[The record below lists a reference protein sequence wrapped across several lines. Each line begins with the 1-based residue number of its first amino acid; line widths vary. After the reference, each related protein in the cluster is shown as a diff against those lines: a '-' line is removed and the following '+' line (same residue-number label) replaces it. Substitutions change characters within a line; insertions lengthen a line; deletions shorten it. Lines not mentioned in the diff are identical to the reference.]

1 METQRKAIACHA
13 MHTSELLRHYGY
25 YAIFFAGLFEGETIL
40 LLGAYAVHQG
50 YLQMP
55 LVIGFGAAAAFVSDQ
70 FYFFLGRR
78 RGPTIEQKYPRIHQ
92 RLDKVSGFTDRHPIT
107 TVLVMRFA
115 WGLRIV
121 LPIALGMGRMR
132 AALYVPLSAV
142 ASLLWACTV
151 AYFGV
156 AISEFAHRLIGNL
169 RHHEHTI
176 LLGTAVAALLVALW
190 QLRLRQQAP
199 KVRPD

>member
-1 METQRKAIACHA
+1 
-13 MHTSELLRHYGY
+13 MHTSHLLQEYGY

-55 LVIGFGAAAAFVSDQ
+55 LVVVCGAAAAFISDQ

-78 RGPTIEQKYPRIHQ
+78 RGATIGEKYPRIQQ
-92 RLDKVSGFTDRHPIT
+92 RLDKVRGFTDRHPVAI
-107 TVLVMRFA
+107 VMGMRFA

-142 ASLLWACTV
+142 AALLWAFV
-151 AYFGV
+151 VSFFGV
-156 AISEFAHRLIGNL
+156 AISQLAHRVIGNL
-169 RHHEHTI
+169 RHHEHLI
-176 LLGTAVAALLVALW
+176 VAVALIAGLLVALW
-190 QLRLRQQAP
+190 QLRLRAAAP
-199 KVRPD
+199 RH